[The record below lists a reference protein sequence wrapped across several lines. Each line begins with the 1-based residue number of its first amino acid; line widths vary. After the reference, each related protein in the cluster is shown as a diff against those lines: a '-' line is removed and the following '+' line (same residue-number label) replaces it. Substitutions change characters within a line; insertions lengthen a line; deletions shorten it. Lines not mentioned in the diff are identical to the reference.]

1 MHEVSIMQDALEL
14 AEAQARARGASRI
27 HRITLRI
34 GALSG
39 VVPDALEFAFDAV
52 TSGTMADGAELR
64 IERVGALAFCPVCR
78 REYEPDEFI
87 AQCPH
92 CSALGGEIRRGREM
106 YLAGL
111 EVS

>member
-1 MHEVSIMQDALEL
+1 VHEVSIMQDALEL
-14 AEAQARARGASRI
+14 AETQARARGASRI

-52 TSGTMADGAELR
+52 SSGTMADGAELR
-64 IERVGALAFCPVCR
+64 IERVSALAFCTACS
-78 REYEPDEFI
+78 REYEPDEYI
-87 AQCPH
+87 SQCPH
-92 CSALGGEIRRGREM
+92 CAAFGGEIRRGREM